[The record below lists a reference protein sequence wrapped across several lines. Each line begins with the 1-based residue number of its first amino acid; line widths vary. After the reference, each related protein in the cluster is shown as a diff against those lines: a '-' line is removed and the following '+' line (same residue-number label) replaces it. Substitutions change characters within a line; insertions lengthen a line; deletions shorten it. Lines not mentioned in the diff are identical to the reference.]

1 VHDALVTGRFLAVCG
16 WLADLAIRPLR
27 GTPLRRLGRAPAVV
41 LGILLLSLAVLPI
54 ALPLLEPQ
62 PENVGVQ
69 AIFDRAVTEP
79 DGWIRVRGRLVS
91 LEGSPTPDHA
101 GPFALFIDADAP
113 LRSIVVAPR
122 ADAHEST
129 VLTGRLR
136 PATVV
141 VEEELPIEATVAG
154 TPPRVVPDQLLVA
167 DPVATPVREALWP
180 LAIPPALLGILVL
193 IGARAGYP
201 VFRRTVEI
209 DVLAAPLAAGERLPA
224 AYGGRIGPHRRDLR
238 DPGGVLLVVRRGPTG
253 SLLTAQPLPD
263 DGGPAP
269 QPVTI
274 GGGWSSSRL
283 GYVFAV
289 NESVPALVM
298 RAELVEATFLF
309 ARVSER
315 DRVAALIGVER

>member
-1 VHDALVTGRFLAVCG
+1 MHDAPVTGRFLAVCG

-27 GTPLRRLGRAPAVV
+27 RTPLRGLGRTPAVV
-41 LGILLLSLAVLPI
+41 LGLLLLALAVLPI

-62 PENVGVQ
+62 PEDVGIQ
-69 AIFDRAVTEP
+69 AIFDGTVTDP
-79 DGWIRVRGRLVS
+79 DGWVRVRGRLVP
-91 LEGSPTPDHA
+91 LEGSPTSDQA
-101 GPFALFIDADAP
+101 GPFALMIDADAP
-113 LRSIVVAPR
+113 LRSVVVATR
-122 ADAHEST
+122 ADAADST
-129 VLTGRLR
+129 VVSGRLR

-154 TPPRVVPDQLLVA
+154 TPPRVVPDQVLVA
-167 DPVATPVREALWP
+167 DPVATPPREILWP
-180 LAIPPALLGILVL
+180 LAIPPALLGVVVLV
-193 IGARAGYP
+193 GARTGYP

-238 DPGGVLLVVRRGPTG
+238 DPGGVLLVVRRGPRG

-269 QPVTI
+269 PPVTI
-274 GGGWSSSRL
+274 GGGWSSGRL